1 MKRKTIL
8 FAFLALTLKM
18 NAQVVTDA
26 DGNTYNTVTI
36 GSQVWLKENLKTT
49 KYNDKSPIPLV
60 EDAASWK
67 KLETPAYCWYNND
80 FSSYK
85 ATYGALYNWHA
96 INTNKICPSG
106 WHVPSNDEWTVL
118 INYLGGESVAG
129 NKLKESGTAH
139 WALNDVN
146 TTNSSGFT
154 ALPGGYRSD
163 LDGSFSNL
171 SNYGTWWSV
180 STFQNDYIIVWSLF
194 SNEQSITSEFQSRAT
209 GHYVRCLKDTVTTD
223 ISLGIFIDISVY
235 PNPVSD
241 RLYIKQ
247 PLNTKSVV
255 EMFDV
260 NGKQIFNKLLDTNF
274 IDISELQSGV
284 YIVKIAFSGNIQYR
298 KIVKK

>member
-8 FAFLALTLKM
+8 LVSLALALKM

-26 DGNTYNTVTI
+26 DGNAYNTVTI

-49 KYNDKSPIPLV
+49 KYSDNSPIPLV

-67 KLETPAYCWYNND
+67 KLEVPAYCWYNND
-80 FSSYK
+80 SSSYK
-85 ATYGALYNWHA
+85 ATYGALYNWHV
-96 INTNKICPSG
+96 INTNKICPTG
-106 WHVPSNDEWTVL
+106 WHVPSNDDWTAL
-118 INYLGGESVAG
+118 TEYLGGVSIAG

-171 SNYGTWWSV
+171 SNYGTWWST
-180 STFQNDYIIVWSLF
+180 STFQKDYIIVWSLF
-194 SNEQSITSEFQSRAT
+194 SNEQSITSEFQLRTT
-209 GHYVRCLKDTVTTD
+209 GHYVRCLKDTAKTA
-223 ISLGIFIDISVY
+223 ISSGIFTDISVY

-241 RLYIKQ
+241 RLYVKQ
-247 PLNTKSVV
+247 PLNTKPVV
-255 EMFDV
+255 EMYDMQ
-260 NGKQIFNKLLDTNF
+260 GKQIFNKLLDNNF
-274 IDISELQSGV
+274 IDVSELQTGV
-284 YIVKIAFSGNIQYR
+284 YIVKLALPGNILYR